1 MIRETVEQKKK
12 TFEQNKNKNPNPNPN
27 PIYGRGSI
35 DLHCL
40 DKLD

>member
-12 TFEQNKNKNPNPNPN
+12 TFEQNKNKNPNPNP
-27 PIYGRGSI
+27 IYGRGSI